1 LNSTTLSQQGCY
13 KPNLEQKFAKKLTNL
28 LRGNMMMLSSE
39 SMVAGFLNAVEST
52 CLPTLWSKNMYLPT
66 SESRRICLS
75 TLIAV
80 KNVPEQLAVKDV
92 SEHLPILQ
100 QNHLHYQNH

>member
-1 LNSTTLSQQGCY
+1 MSAH
-13 KPNLEQKFAKKLTNL
+13 F
-28 LRGNMMMLSSE
+28 
-39 SMVAGFLNAVEST
+39 VV
-52 CLPTLWSKNMYLPT
+52 KNMYLPA

-80 KNVPEQLAVKDV
+80 KNVPEQLEVKDV
-92 SEHLPILQ
+92 SEHLPFLQ